1 MPDFGGTQSILD
13 LMEDIHFSIWWDTVN
28 LNLVGHSPFSTLW
41 NMVIYTS
48 CNKDGGSNL
57 DYLTF
62 PTTVHCMG
70 HAQNIVLS
78 LLNITERSSAHLA
91 QAQHSAYLDPVSDM
105 LRKSTEINSTENEG
119 RSQK

>member
-1 MPDFGGTQSILD
+1 MWRNTVI
-13 LMEDIHFSIWWDTVN
+13 VN
-28 LNLVGHSPFSTLW
+28 LVENSHFSTLW

-48 CNKDGGSNL
+48 CNKDGGLNL

-78 LLNITERSSAHLA
+78 LLNIIERSSAHLA

>member
-1 MPDFGGTQSILD
+1 
-13 LMEDIHFSIWWDTVN
+13 
-28 LNLVGHSPFSTLW
+28 
-41 NMVIYTS
+41 MVIYTS

-78 LLNITERSSAHLA
+78 LLNIIERSSTHAA

-119 RSQK
+119 AKIIYIFEKQQALIPLLLKSEF